1 MLLNIVYTRAL
12 RLIAILILA
21 STLRTQAQSTVRPLR
36 CEDPVDGEP
45 AFTFSPA
52 ALSCVSSGCYK
63 PNIPG
68 TPDYNPNIAPGAY
81 NATDVSYCA
90 ASCLRPGLSSQQ
102 LALAPTCWDYCSAH
116 DAATPEQQGWCMYW
130 CVDGKSDLVQSTTC
144 EPEIARVPAT
154 TVIGAMTETYL
165 CRSPCEPDILTE
177 SGR

>member
-21 STLRTQAQSTVRPLR
+21 STLRTQAQSTIRPLR
-36 CEDPVDGEP
+36 CEDPIDGEP

-90 ASCLRPGLSSQQ
+90 ASCLRPCLSSQQ
-102 LALAPTCWDYCSAH
+102 LALAPTCWEYCSSH
-116 DAATPEQQGWCMYW
+116 DAATPKQQGWCMYW
-130 CVDGKSDLVQSTTC
+130 CVDGKRGLVQSMTC

-154 TVIGAMTETYL
+154 TVIGNMTETYL
-165 CRSPCEPDILTE
+165 CRSPCKPNILTE
-177 SGR
+177 YDR